1 MGGHHSKSNYW
12 FEKSLRRLEQ
22 DWAVKET
29 RTRRRG
35 QRQLKNDFIFYLR
48 ISGYAKVIFLC
59 FFRVKTI
66 TKLTLGQ
73 GLTFEIKQ
81 KLAVVVHVLFGLK
94 SPHGPDEDG

>member
-1 MGGHHSKSNYW
+1 MHSKNNYS

-22 DWAVKET
+22 DWALKET
-29 RTRRRG
+29 GTRRRG

-66 TKLTLGQ
+66 MKLTLGE
-73 GLTFEIKQ
+73 GVTLEIQQ
-81 KLAVVVHVLFGLK
+81 KLAVVIHVLSGLK
-94 SPHGPDEDG
+94 SPHGPDEDE